1 MFDEFRGLPVHP
13 LVVHAAVVFVPLAA
27 LLGAVFVVPALRLRL
42 RWPLLAVTLAA
53 LASVI
58 VARLSGEELKE
69 SLNVQV
75 SPAAR
80 LIDRHE
86 DLAQQLLYLMLG
98 FTALVVLA
106 VATTLRQGSNA
117 SRGGVAGGRTQVG
130 QTVLA
135 VLITIS
141 AVAMTVQTVRTGE
154 LGTRAVW
161 NPTGD

>member
-27 LLGAVFVVPALRLRL
+27 LLGALFVLPALRLKV

-53 LASVI
+53 LASVF
-58 VARLSGEELKE
+58 VSRLSGEELRE
-69 SLNVQV
+69 SLNLQA
-75 SPAAR
+75 SPAAS

-86 DLAQQLLYLMLG
+86 DLAEQLLYLMLG
-98 FTALVVLA
+98 FTVLVVLA
-106 VATTLRQGSNA
+106 VATTLRRSDDAG
-117 SRGGVAGGRTQVG
+117 RVGVARGRIQVG

-135 VLITIS
+135 VLILIGGV
-141 AVAMTVQTVRTGE
+141 AVTVQTVRTGE

-161 NPTGD
+161 NPSGS